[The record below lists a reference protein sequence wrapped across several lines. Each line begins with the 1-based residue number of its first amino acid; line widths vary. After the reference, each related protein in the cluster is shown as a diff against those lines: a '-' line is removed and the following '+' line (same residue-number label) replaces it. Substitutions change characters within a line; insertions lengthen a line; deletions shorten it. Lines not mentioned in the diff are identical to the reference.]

1 MEVRM
6 VKSVRDPASEESSS
20 AELSEIR
27 PVDEAPKRR
36 HEAVTR
42 NERRRRPAS
51 EPPRSVQPGSEPFS
65 SPSGRAPAL
74 GEDTADAQRALRVSQ
89 KAARAQALF
98 RYLPPDDPRARLLKV
113 ALLRSDEVLIDALL
127 RRLDSVPP
135 RSNEP

>member
-1 MEVRM
+1 M
-6 VKSVRDPASEESSS
+6 VKSVRDPVSEESGST
-20 AELSEIR
+20 ELSEIR
-27 PVDEAPKRR
+27 SVEEAPKRR

-51 EPPRSVQPGSEPFS
+51 DPPLSAQPGSEPFS
-65 SPSGRAPAL
+65 SPSGRPAVSA
-74 GEDTADAQRALRVSQ
+74 EDNGDAQRALRVSQ

-98 RYLPPDDPRARLLKV
+98 RFLPPDDPRARLLKV